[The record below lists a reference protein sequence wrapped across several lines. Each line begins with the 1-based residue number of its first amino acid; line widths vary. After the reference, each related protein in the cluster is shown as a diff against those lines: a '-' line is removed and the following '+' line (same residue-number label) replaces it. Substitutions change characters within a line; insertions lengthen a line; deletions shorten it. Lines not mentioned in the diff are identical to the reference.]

1 MNAGAYCC
9 LVTTLLLGGTRCDAV
24 RGDGPFWARKPL
36 GISQAKGGDNA
47 DFANYKRTTEEL
59 VDRLGADLEEALD
72 NLGKKH
78 HQVRKCQKALGSC
91 VEDFS
96 DLKTEQFNNWVLVKQ
111 VFYDLVSLIILVI
124 FVLRAV

>member
-9 LVTTLLLGGTRCDAV
+9 LMTTLLLLLLGVNRCDAA
-24 RGDGPFWARKPL
+24 RGDGHLWTKKPL
-36 GISQAKGGDNA
+36 GISQVKDGDDA
-47 DFANYKRTTEEL
+47 EFANYKRTTEEL

-78 HQVRKCQKALGSC
+78 RQLRMCIS
-91 VEDFS
+91 EFS
-96 DLKTEQFNNWVLVKQ
+96 ELKTEQFRNWVLVKQ
-111 VFYDLVSLIILVI
+111 VFYDLVSLTILVV